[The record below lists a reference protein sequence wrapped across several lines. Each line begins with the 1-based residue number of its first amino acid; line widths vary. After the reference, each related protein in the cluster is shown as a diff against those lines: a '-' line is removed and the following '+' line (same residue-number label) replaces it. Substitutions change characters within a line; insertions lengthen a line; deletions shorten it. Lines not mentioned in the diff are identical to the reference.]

1 MSQFKQST
9 IGELWDTEEE
19 LERHYQDPNEY
30 NGFFIPEIS
39 HWNNLKD
46 KKHDIGTELN
56 KAVEAIEEIKLAIE
70 KYDEMVAEQ
79 EDADRDF
86 SATRYQRDRKEEYDK
101 LNQFELQYDD
111 SIDNGTRWADA
122 IQAIKD
128 AHPKP

>member
-1 MSQFKQST
+1 M
-9 IGELWDTEEE
+9 
-19 LERHYQDPNEY
+19 
-30 NGFFIPEIS
+30 
-39 HWNNLKD
+39 D
-46 KKHDIGTELN
+46 KKILAALAEFLGS
-56 KAVEAIEEIKLAIE
+56 EELAIE

-79 EDADRDF
+79 EDLDTSF
-86 SATRYQRDRKEEYDK
+86 TATRYQRDRKEEYDK